1 MVKIDG
7 IEYQLSERKDKKLKA
22 FVNNQW
28 IHFGQVAYEHYYDRT
43 KLLNPKLNHMDKQR
57 RKEYI
62 ARASNIK
69 NKEKKLT
76 KDDVNSP
83 NYHAIRILW

>member
-22 FVNNQW
+22 FVNNGW
-28 IHFGQVAYEHYYDRT
+28 IHFGQVGYEHYFDRT
-43 KLLNPKLNHMDKQR
+43 KLLNQKLNHMDKQR

-76 KDDVNSP
+76 KDDINSA

>member
-7 IEYQLSERKDKKLKA
+7 IEYQVSERKDKKLKA
-22 FVNNQW
+22 YVNGQW
-28 IHFGQVAYEHYYDRT
+28 IHFGQEGYEHYFDRT

-76 KDDVNSP
+76 KDDINSA

>member
-22 FVNNQW
+22 YVNGKW
-28 IHFGQVAYEHYYDRT
+28 IHFGQHSYEHYFDRT

-57 RKEYI
+57 RKEYL

-76 KDDVNSP
+76 KDDINSA

>member
-7 IEYQLSERKDKKLKA
+7 IEYELSERKDKKLKA
-22 FVNNQW
+22 LVNNKW
-28 IHFGQVAYEHYYDRT
+28 IHFGQQGYEHYFDRT

-62 ARASNIK
+62 TRASNIK

-76 KDDVNSP
+76 KDDINSS